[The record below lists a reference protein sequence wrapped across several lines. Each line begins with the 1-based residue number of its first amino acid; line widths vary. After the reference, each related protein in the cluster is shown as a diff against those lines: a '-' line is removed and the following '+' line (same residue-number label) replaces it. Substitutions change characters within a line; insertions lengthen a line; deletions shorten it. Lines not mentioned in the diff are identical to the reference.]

1 MKFRRRPS
9 PLLLLLLPALVTSL
23 SAPAQDDAK
32 SILVKRE
39 TPQKVGLDAKP
50 SPVVDISAKTKLDV
64 GTKDAPVDGKDG
76 KPHAGPW
83 VGENS
88 PKKDGKKPKAEV
100 KDVES
105 VLVDEKTKLVTPD
118 GDKIPEVNDGVMD
131 DPHRQLPQTGTTGT
145 EGGVSEKSKL
155 RKEQEVKSGEK
166 TEKKPD
172 SPKEPL
178 PLPHSEQPKVEKS
191 KTAESDV
198 DEDPTVDSLA
208 GLEVR
213 YTVTI
218 AGSC

>member
-39 TPQKVGLDAKP
+39 APQKVGLDAKP

-88 PKKDGKKPKAEV
+88 ANKETKKPKAEV
-100 KDVES
+100 KDAES
-105 VLVDEKTKLVTPD
+105 VLVEEK
-118 GDKIPEVNDGVMD
+118 
-131 DPHRQLPQTGTTGT
+131 
-145 EGGVSEKSKL
+145 
-155 RKEQEVKSGEK
+155 
-166 TEKKPD
+166 
-172 SPKEPL
+172 
-178 PLPHSEQPKVEKS
+178 
-191 KTAESDV
+191 A
-198 DEDPTVDSLA
+198 
-208 GLEVR
+208 
-213 YTVTI
+213 
-218 AGSC
+218 